1 MRSPLQSVSLEHPGC
16 MVVAPGA
23 AGAHA
28 ATHAI
33 IAYSATTLIAR
44 YSPAV
49 EIGCPVST
57 ASKSLPSTLSKSP
70 TS

>member
-1 MRSPLQSVSLEHPGC
+1 